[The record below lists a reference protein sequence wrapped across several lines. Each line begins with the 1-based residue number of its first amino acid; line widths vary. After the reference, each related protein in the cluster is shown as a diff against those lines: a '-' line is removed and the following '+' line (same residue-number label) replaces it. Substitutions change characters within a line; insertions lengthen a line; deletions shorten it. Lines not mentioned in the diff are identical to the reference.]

1 MSILVILLF
10 GFALTLLYRAY
21 VLAAIR
27 VPPALS
33 ETIQA
38 SRVWLPIGLLLLFIH
53 YSALLLSSHGAG
65 LEPLAWTA
73 GLVTTGLVADF
84 AIYSFYRP
92 RILNDW
98 PEGEWFRDT
107 LRGLVYLG
115 LARLAYSHLSVSHPL
130 QFGTSSA
137 FLSVALGFILRPTL
151 GNVISGL
158 VLRIAQPYSL
168 GDFVQIGQRLGV
180 VYSIDWRSTSLSLI
194 SGDLNILPS
203 SYISRQPIYNF
214 SQPSRS
220 HACSIELRLPAHI
233 PPDRIREVMLEA
245 IRPSK
250 MVHPSPEP
258 EVFLAGF
265 EGGNCRYRLQF
276 WIGNMLERFQAES
289 EVQSL
294 ILYRLLRENIPV
306 ANTTT
311 TFVQLDGSS
320 SAPAID

>member
-1 MSILVILLF
+1 MSIFVILLF
-10 GFALTLLYRAY
+10 GLALTILYRAY
-21 VLAAIR
+21 LLASLG
-27 VPPALS
+27 VPPAVR

-38 SRVWLPIGLLLLFIH
+38 SRVWLPIGLLLIFIH
-53 YSALLLSSHGAG
+53 YSGLILSSRGSG

-73 GLVTTGLVADF
+73 GLVVTGIVADF

-92 RILNDW
+92 RILNNW

-107 LRGLVYLG
+107 LRGLVYLA

-137 FLSVALGFILRPTL
+137 FLSVALGFILKPTL

-168 GDFVQIGQRLGV
+168 GDFVQIGSRLGV

-203 SYISRQPIYNF
+203 SYISRLPIYNF

-220 HACSIELRLPAHI
+220 HACSVEIRLPADI
-233 PPDRIREVMLEA
+233 PPDRIREILLEA
-245 IRPSK
+245 IRPSQ
-250 MVHPSPEP
+250 MVHPVPEP
-258 EVFLAGF
+258 EVFLAEF
-265 EGGNCRYRLQF
+265 ERGNCRYRLQF

-294 ILYRLLRENIPV
+294 VLYRLLRENISV
-306 ANTTT
+306 ANSKSS
-311 TFVQLDGSS
+311 FVQSGGGSW
-320 SAPAID
+320 AGD